1 LRHPQ
6 AEALLGPALVD
17 DHRSTLARVDP
28 QATTA
33 PPALELRPLDLGQR
47 QVPYEDAWEQ
57 QRRLHADR
65 VDDRVEDTVLLL
77 EHPPVFTAGKRTEPQ
92 DRPVDGTPVID
103 VDRGGRITFHGPGQ
117 LVGYPIL
124 KLPEDV
130 YVVDY
135 LRRLE
140 EALIRTCADLG
151 LHTGRVRGRSGVWRP
166 ADDVRPERKLAALGV
181 RVARKVTMHGF
192 ALNCDVDLSWYDAI
206 VPCGIADAGV
216 TSLSMELGRRVDVR
230 EAADACEPHLRE
242 LFSWHPYTRSPDLP
256 RPAEP
261 KPVTYGL
268 HPLSH

>member
-1 LRHPQ
+1 VEPQ
-6 AEALLGPALVD
+6 
-17 DHRSTLARVDP
+17 T
-28 QATTA
+28 TTA
-33 PPALELRPLDLGQR
+33 PRALELRSLDLGEQR
-47 QVPYEDAWEQ
+47 VRYEDAWEQ
-57 QRRLHADR
+57 QRRLHAA
-65 VDDRVEDTVLLL
+65 RVEDQVHDTVLLL
-77 EHPPVFTAGKRTEPQ
+77 EHPPVFTAGKRTEAQ
-92 DRPVDGTPVID
+92 DRPLDGTPVID

-135 LRRLE
+135 VRRLE

-151 LHTGRVRGRSGVWRP
+151 LQTGRVRGRSGVWRP

-216 TSLSMELGRRVDVR
+216 TSLSVELGRRVDVR
-230 EAADACEPHLRE
+230 EAAAAAGPHLRE
-242 LFSWHPYTRSPDLP
+242 LFSWHAYTRSPDLP
-256 RPAEP
+256 RAAEAT
-261 KPVTYGL
+261 PVTYGL
-268 HPLSH
+268 RPLAR